1 MDSELKS
8 MLDRADEL
16 LDELKDEYESSLK
29 ANKVTEKAKNLTHEA
44 LEKLKNALNHTMAKV
59 WEKIIAPDLSD
70 EDKKERAISFPT
82 SDNLNS
88 FRSVLGRAKMTGADK
103 THKNLYDFLLR
114 KQPFSSSDNQ
124 WLRLLSEI
132 SGKGK
137 HVGLTPQKMQKVTHR
152 KKYKSKGLF
161 VISLDGDIPKLI
173 AGVQDTSKP
182 VHPKTQTVLPA
193 PDIVEIE
200 EWTIFVFN
208 GYGVNAFAFCNE
220 AYKKTCALVD
230 EMIKVFKL

>member
-1 MDSELKS
+1 
-8 MLDRADEL
+8 
-16 LDELKDEYESSLK
+16 
-29 ANKVTEKAKNLTHEA
+29 
-44 LEKLKNALNHTMAKV
+44 
-59 WEKIIAPDLSD
+59 
-70 EDKKERAISFPT
+70 
-82 SDNLNS
+82 
-88 FRSVLGRAKMTGADK
+88 MTGSDK

-137 HVGLTPQKMQKVTHR
+137 HVGLTSQKMQKVTHR

-182 VHPKTQTVLPA
+182 VHPKAQTVLPA
-193 PDIVEIE
+193 PDIVEIIK
-200 EWTIFVFN
+200 WTIFVFD
-208 GYGVNAFAFCNE
+208 GYEVNAFEFCNE
-220 AYKKTCALVD
+220 AFQKTRMLI
-230 EMIKVFKL
+230 EKMINVFNLKEEKDGNS